1 MKHTKPYIAALFAL
15 ALACPARAAEKTPPV
30 SNTATITA
38 VYTKAG
44 DINPKNFTVPA
55 GQKVRFRINPQ
66 DSGSGCMK
74 DIMVQ
79 GLWNKPELLVKD
91 KPIVMEFTPL
101 KPGAYKITCSMG
113 ESRGVINVK

>member
-1 MKHTKPYIAALFAL
+1 MKRTKAYIAALFAL
-15 ALACPARAAEKTPPV
+15 ALAGPAHATEKTLPA
-30 SNTATITA
+30 SNTTTITT

-44 DINPKNFTVPA
+44 DINPKNFIVAA
-55 GQKVRFRINPQ
+55 GHKVRFLINPQ

-79 GLWNKPELLVKD
+79 GLWNKPELLEKG
-91 KPIVMEFTPL
+91 KPIVMEFTPQ

-113 ESRGVINVK
+113 DNRGVINVK